1 MNEITWSD
9 EDVKLVEKFIQ
20 IRNRGFYCSGEEL
33 TAVYNRVLHKRA
45 NVTMCGSCLRA
56 RITELEG
63 ALNQFKRKMALSSPS
78 ESAKENEQ
86 TTIKEEE
93 NKASTEPKKKGG
105 RPKKKKE

>member
-1 MNEITWSD
+1 MKFTD
-9 EDVKLVEKFIQ
+9 EDVKMIEKFVE
-20 IRNRGFYCSGEEL
+20 IRNRGFYASGEQV
-33 TAVYNRVLHKRA
+33 TSVYNRVLEKSVPST
-45 NVTMCGSCLRA
+45 NCSSCIKQ

-63 ALNQFKRKMALSSPS
+63 ALNQFKRKMELSSPS
-78 ESAKENEQ
+78 ESVKESEQ